1 MYILTPVLT
10 FAEAYKVVNKLVL
23 EFLRD
28 GKGYKIKVRLRHSK
42 EGGLRMIDINMFNKS
57 LKAFKK

>member
-1 MYILTPVLT
+1 MYILTPLVT
-10 FAEAYKVVNKLVL
+10 FAEAKREVSKVVF

-28 GKGYKIKVRLRHSK
+28 GKDCKIKARLRDSK
-42 EGGLRMIDINMFNKS
+42 EGGLRMIDKNMFNKS